1 MDMFDG
7 WNLDSDNW
15 RVLLETA
22 LHVVIILVLT
32 WVMLTLSRKLL
43 KRLGRHMQQDLA
55 DLERIKRLNTLERVF
70 HYVTTLI
77 VILVGG
83 MLVLSAVG
91 ISIAPILATAGVL
104 GIAIG
109 FGAQSLVKDYF
120 TGFFLLLENQVR
132 QGDVVEVAGKGGLVE
147 EMTLR
152 YLRLRDYEGSVHY
165 IPNGMI
171 DSVTNRSR
179 GFAFAL
185 MDVGVAYRENIDEV
199 YGVMREVSDDMR
211 ADPELAAKIVEDLEI
226 AGVENWADSAV
237 VIRCRFK
244 TQPLEQW
251 NVRRAFL
258 HRLKKAFDAAG
269 IEIPYPHLTLYAGQ
283 NKDGSAPALQVQQ
296 VGQAEPAGQAGPVAR
311 VEQARH
317 AGDAG
322 HAAEQGQV
330 EHVGQVVEHVGQI
343 DPVKDAP

>member
-1 MDMFDG
+1 MDMLDG
-7 WNLDSDNW
+7 WNIDSDNW
-15 RVLLETA
+15 RLLLETA

-32 WVMLTLSRKLL
+32 WVMLILSRKVL

-55 DLERIKRLNTLERVF
+55 DLERIKRLNTLETVF

-77 VILVGG
+77 ITLVGG

-165 IPNGMI
+165 IPNGII

-185 MDVGVAYRENIDEV
+185 MDIGVAYRENVDEV
-199 YGVMREVSDDMR
+199 YGVMREVSKDMR
-211 ADPELAAKIVEDLEI
+211 ADPELGAKIVEDLEI
-226 AGVENWADSAV
+226 AGVDKWADSSV

-244 TQPLEQW
+244 TLPLEQW

-258 HRLKKAFDAAG
+258 RRLKKAFDAVG

-296 VGQAEPAGQAGPVAR
+296 VATAGQAGEVER
-311 VEQARH
+311 VERVGRTGEAQQV
-317 AGDAG
+317 D
-322 HAAEQGQV
+322 EVEEPGQV
-330 EHVGQVVEHVGQI
+330 EHVGQVEPVGQG
-343 DPVKDAP
+343 DAAKGRS